1 MSKVSID
8 TNKVKNYVMIA
19 LTVAVLLLGAFSAY
33 TFHALQEEQI
43 KLTAKDA
50 EIQQLD
56 TDLGLAKSRLLTSE
70 ELANKYKKEVDGFPD
85 KLKNII
91 DEYDLQLKSKD
102 TAIAELR
109 NKVKGGRTKVVIKEV
124 PVPTPKPDGGS
135 TGDSTVIVEGPDGT
149 PIDPPNQVIAYEWEE
164 DLGRFKLKD
173 PDIFTPNNEEF
184 TSNQRM
190 KVVGH
195 VFFGK
200 DGQLQ
205 IRKVELQEVV
215 PNGVD
220 EEGNPRYVLVPN
232 SKVELIDSQFEYT
245 NNLPVRKKS
254 LFDVITLRPIATFD
268 TAITPGLGM
277 EFVNL
282 GRLIDYANVGLN
294 AKLSADLTDPLGGSL
309 QRSRMSVG
317 VHYQFIPP
325 LIDTNFAVG
334 ASIGVP
340 FNDLTQPVFTIDVI
354 LFLTQDLNP
363 WNWEK

>member
-1 MSKVSID
+1 MSKLSLD
-8 TNKVKNYVMIA
+8 TNKAKNYILA
-19 LTVAVLLLGAFSAY
+19 FLTIAVLLLGAFSAH
-33 TFHALQEEQI
+33 TFYALQDEKT

-56 TDLGLAKSRLLTSE
+56 TNLGLAESKLLSAE
-70 ELANKYKKEVDGFPD
+70 ELNDKYKTEIDGFPE
-85 KLKNII
+85 KLKKIV
-91 DEYDLQLKSKD
+91 DEYDLKLKSKD

-109 NKVKGGRTKVVIKEV
+109 NKVKGGRTTVVIK
-124 PVPTPKPDGGS
+124 DGPAPNGNP
-135 TGDSTVIVEGPDGT
+135 GDGNSVDVKDSDGN
-149 PIDPPNQVIAYEWEE
+149 PIDPPPQVISYEWEE
-164 DLGRFKLKD
+164 ELGRFHLKD
-173 PDIFTPNNEEF
+173 PDIFTPDNEEF
-184 TSNQRM
+184 LARQHM
-190 KVVGH
+190 KVMGH

-220 EEGNPRYVLVPN
+220 EEGNPKYVLVPN
-232 SKVELIDSQFEYT
+232 SKIELIDSQFEYT
-245 NNLPVRKKS
+245 NNLPVKKKR
-254 LFDVITLRPIATFD
+254 LLDIVTLRPIATFD

-277 EFVNL
+277 EFLNL

-325 LIDTNFAVG
+325 LLDTNFAVG
-334 ASIGVP
+334 ASVGVP
-340 FNDLTQPVFTIDVI
+340 FNDLTQPMFTLDVI
-354 LFLTQDLNP
+354 LFLTQDLSPFNQD
-363 WNWEK
+363 K